1 MNDKRHEPL
10 MLLYLAEVLRCSG
23 ELLTRVTDMFQRAT
37 QHVSA
42 ESVEHAQYT
51 DLLYHLAFKHSLLGA
66 LLPNAL
72 LALRALQ
79 LRGILTVADET
90 THALF
95 APCAQLAALLDKF
108 NGQVPRVLL
117 EERNT
122 LYKRHT
128 LNLYKAKYVE
138 STHP

>member
-10 MLLYLAEVLRCSG
+10 VLLYLDELLKSSG
-23 ELLTRVTDMFQRAT
+23 ELLTRVSDIYSRAT
-37 QHVSA
+37 QHVSE
-42 ESVEHAQYT
+42 ESVEYSQYT
-51 DLLYHLAFKHSLLGA
+51 ELLYHRAFKHSLLGA
-66 LLPNAL
+66 LLPNGL
-72 LALRALQ
+72 LGLRALQ
-79 LRGILTVADET
+79 LRGILTVTDET
-90 THALF
+90 THALL

-108 NGQVPRVLL
+108 NAQVPRVLL
-117 EERNT
+117 EERNR

>member
-10 MLLYLAEVLRCSG
+10 VLLYLAELLTSSG
-23 ELLTRVTDMFQRAT
+23 ALLTRVSEIYQRAV
-37 QHVSA
+37 QHVSE
-42 ESVEHAQYT
+42 ESVEYSQYT
-51 DLLYHLAFKHSLLGA
+51 DLIYHLAFKHSLLGS
-66 LLPNAL
+66 LVPNGL

-79 LRGILTVADET
+79 LRGILTITDET
-90 THALF
+90 THALL
-95 APCAQLAALLDKF
+95 APCAQLAAVLDQF
-108 NGQVPRVLL
+108 NSQVPRVLL
-117 EERNT
+117 EERNR

>member
-10 MLLYLAEVLRCSG
+10 VLQYLQEVLRCSG
-23 ELLTRVTDMFQRAT
+23 ELLTRVTDIYQRAA
-37 QHVSA
+37 QHVSE
-42 ESVEHAQYT
+42 ESVEYSQYT
-51 DLLYHLAFKHSLLGA
+51 DLVYHLAFKHSLLGSLVPNG
-66 LLPNAL
+66 LLG
-72 LALRALQ
+72 LRALQ
-79 LRGILTVADET
+79 LRGILTVTDET
-90 THALF
+90 THALLN
-95 APCAQLAALLDKF
+95 PCAQLAAQLDKF